1 MKNLYV
7 VEVADFKRSNG
18 DVILS
23 EYLYASFNEEEARNY
38 FINVALPNEKNLASY
53 LTKSENEER
62 SRELLLNV
70 FTTKNDDLVLDDI
83 ISQKGKLIEI
93 DCYDD
98 LEYYGGIECIEL
110 NPQSEED

>member
-23 EYLYASFNEEEARNY
+23 EFLFASFDEQEAKNH
-38 FINVALPNEKNLASY
+38 FFNVALPEEKNMASN

-62 SRELLLNV
+62 RRELLLNV
-70 FTTKNDDLVLDDI
+70 FTTKNDDLLLDDI
-83 ISQKGKLIEI
+83 ISKKGKLIEI

-110 NPQSEED
+110 NPRTEE